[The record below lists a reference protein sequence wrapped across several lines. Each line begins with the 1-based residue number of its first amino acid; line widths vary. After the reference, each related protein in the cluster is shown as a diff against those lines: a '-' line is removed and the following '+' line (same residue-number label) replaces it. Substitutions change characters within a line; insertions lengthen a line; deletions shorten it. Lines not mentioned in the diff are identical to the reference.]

1 MSFCHA
7 LPPACTLNEVNK
19 ECQQVSAVLAAGM
32 QDWIDFGVIC
42 ALLLLNAVVSFGQE
56 YQAGNIVNRLKE
68 TLALK
73 ATVTR
78 NGHVMEIDAEEV
90 VPGDV
95 VHLEEVSPSSA
106 SGSLMQQCTDFF
118 TGHNHS
124 G

>member
-1 MSFCHA
+1 MK
-7 LPPACTLNEVNK
+7 VNK
-19 ECQQVSAVLAAGM
+19 ERQKVSAVLAAGM

-78 NGHVMEIDAEEV
+78 NGHVLEVDAEEV

-95 VHLEEVSPSSA
+95 VHLEDASPSLTPV
-106 SGSLMQQCTDFF
+106 SLMQQLTDLF
-118 TGHNHS
+118 TGHNHP

>member
-1 MSFCHA
+1 MKA
-7 LPPACTLNEVNK
+7 NK
-19 ECQQVSAVLAAGM
+19 ERQQVSAVLAAGM

-78 NGHVMEIDAEEV
+78 NGYVLEIDAEEV

-95 VHLEEVSPSSA
+95 IHLEDVSPSLTLV
-106 SGSLMQQCTDFF
+106 SLMQQFTDFF

>member
-1 MSFCHA
+1 MK
-7 LPPACTLNEVNK
+7 VNK
-19 ECQQVSAVLAAGM
+19 ELQQVSAILAAGM

-68 TLALK
+68 TLALR

-78 NGHVMEIDAEEV
+78 NGHVLEIDAEEV

-95 VHLEEVSPSSA
+95 LHLEDVSAFWTSV
-106 SGSLMQQCTDFF
+106 SLMCQLTELF
-118 TGHNHS
+118 TGYNHS